1 MTPLPD
7 RPGDNELFV
16 RSAIAVVVS
25 IVAVALALF
34 APKAFADRMAWG
46 LLVLTLVLISFA
58 LLGFFQA
65 SRRDR
70 HRQVVDQHH
79 SELLTAQLHE
89 LPELRAELRD
99 WIAVQQRDLHEA
111 STDPS
116 SDSATKR
123 LFRSVR
129 GW

>member
-1 MTPLPD
+1 MSPLPEL
-7 RPGDNELFV
+7 PGNSQLLA
-16 RSAIAVVVS
+16 RLGIGVVLC
-25 IVAVALALF
+25 IVAVSLAVF
-34 APKAFADRMAWG
+34 GPRTFADRMAWG
-46 LLVLTLVLISFA
+46 VLALTIVLILFT
-58 LLGFFQA
+58 LLGFFQTT
-65 SRRDR
+65 RNDR
-70 HRQVVDQHH
+70 HRHAVDQHY

-89 LPELRAELRD
+89 LHELRAELRD
-99 WIAVQQRDLHEA
+99 WIAVQQRGLEEA